1 MKKSKNLTLYIII
14 CLLGFGVIAS
24 DIALITKNRSLQNSV
39 SSMSELKI
47 QYDSLNRAYNN
58 LLKESIADSNSQQ
71 PEKET
76 EKPTPRE
83 VEEMKTTIRE
93 KTFSTL
99 DERISQAKTD
109 YEIGIF
115 TEMKQRYNN
124 IFDLSEQFR
133 TAAAEE
139 RTQIRNAIA
148 EEWIALGQLYYKYN
162 NYQWTSLAKEFDI
175 TDTDAFMKRVEEIQ
189 AGFSDK

>member
-1 MKKSKNLTLYIII
+1 MEKSKNLTLYIII

-76 EKPTPRE
+76 EKPTSRE